1 MIATQP
7 IGKDFWAPD
16 SEPPPLGVGPNMVQ
30 FPHSL
35 LGWKQFHN
43 VEETILDIATVSL
56 FVRLGYLGSSE
67 YKNNSERSRLV

>member
-1 MIATQP
+1 MA
-7 IGKDFWAPD
+7 KDFGALD
-16 SEPPPLGVGPNMVQ
+16 SEPLGVGPNMVQ

-56 FVRLGYLGSSE
+56 FVRLGYL
-67 YKNNSERSRLV
+67 

>member
-1 MIATQP
+1 MA
-7 IGKDFWAPD
+7 KDFGALD

-43 VEETILDIATVSL
+43 ETILDIATVSL
-56 FVRLGYLGSSE
+56 FVRLGY
-67 YKNNSERSRLV
+67 